1 MLDLLNKGMIMRIFA
16 FFYCVAILFNIPL
29 GHTKIVTHNGEFF
42 IVSNHQRVPIFLVNQ
57 LVEKGEISRVKLY
70 GAGNA
75 HLISFSKDSD
85 KKEKL
90 YSVDEKGFI
99 YSINPF
105 VDYSVTEVDDQG
117 KFKFREVQNKKFF
130 ISDKGFFLN

>member
-1 MLDLLNKGMIMRIFA
+1 MLNLFKGIIMSRFA
-16 FFYCVAILFNIPL
+16 FFSLVLFFLISSA
-29 GHTKIVTHNGEFF
+29 HSKIVTHNGAFF
-42 IVSNHQRVPIFLVNQ
+42 IINNQERVPLFIVNQ
-57 LVEKGEISRVKLY
+57 LVEKNEISRIKLY

-75 HLISFSKDSD
+75 HLISFSKVSD

-105 VDYSVTEVDDQG
+105 TEYTVTEVDEDG
-117 KFKFREVQNKKFF
+117 KFKFREVQDKKFF
-130 ISDKGFFLN
+130 VNKKGFFLH